1 MPTSNGDPSREELA
15 AAMRRDSRGMRDLQG
30 FLDSIK
36 DLDDA
41 AFAEATDGAD
51 RAELM
56 EVLPRLTTLLAD
68 TDRVIDKLYDEAK

>member
-1 MPTSNGDPSREELA
+1 
-15 AAMRRDSRGMRDLQG
+15 MRRESRGMRELQG
-30 FLDSIK
+30 FLDGIK

-56 EVLPRLTTLLAD
+56 ELLAKLTTLLAD
-68 TDRVIDKLYDEAK
+68 TDKVIDKLYDDAT

>member
-1 MPTSNGDPSREELA
+1 MRE
-15 AAMRRDSRGMRDLQG
+15 LQG
-30 FLDSIK
+30 FLDSIN

-56 EVLPRLTTLLAD
+56 ELLAKLTTLLAD
-68 TDRVIDKLYDEAK
+68 TDKVIDKLYDDAT

>member
-1 MPTSNGDPSREELA
+1 MTDPTREELA

-56 EVLPRLTTLLAD
+56 EMLARLTTLLAD